1 VSAPETEGW
10 VEVKAP
16 MVLKEE
22 PECSLEPD
30 EDGVPVSAARAGP
43 LVRDQARGATYRIA
57 DRLGLYFNRV
67 LINVRI

>member
-16 MVLKEE
+16 MVLKEEE

-30 EDGVPVSAARAGP
+30 EDGVPVSAARAGAWGVTKREGQ
-43 LVRDQARGATYRIA
+43 LT
-57 DRLGLYFNRV
+57 GLP
-67 LINVRI
+67 IG